1 MEKTKKNKKHLS
13 LKDQHAKWA
22 WVFLA
27 PWLIGIAVF
36 FVWPMAQS
44 VIYSFSRLTVTA
56 SGFQL
61 DWVGT
66 ENYSYLFTKDT
77 FFLPNLTQALGEVVP
92 SVLMITAFSLFIAV
106 ILKEKFIG
114 RSAART
120 VFFFPVMIASG
131 VIITILKEQVMMS
144 VSTGGDDTAAYL
156 FQAPDLVETFASFGL
171 PDFVLTSITDIVNG
185 FFDLTWKSGVQMLL
199 LLSAINNIPQ
209 SFYEAAVLDGAG
221 AWVKFWKITF
231 PAITPSL
238 LVVIIYTVIDSF
250 LDYDNLVMSMIR
262 DYYQNNNYTYSATI
276 GVIYFVCILALV
288 GLVSLIM
295 RKLVVY
301 MYQ

>member
-1 MEKTKKNKKHLS
+1 MNKTKKTPKQLS
-13 LKDQHAKWA
+13 LKAQHAKWA

-27 PWLIGIAVF
+27 PWLLGILVF

-44 VIYSFSRLTVTA
+44 VIYSFSRLTVTS

-61 DWVGT
+61 DWVGS
-66 ENYSYLFTKDT
+66 ENYTYLFTKDT

-106 ILKEKFIG
+106 ILKENFVG

-144 VSTGGDDTAAYL
+144 VSTSDDTAAYL
-156 FQAPDLVETFASFGL
+156 FQAPDLVKTFATFGL
-171 PDFVLTSITDIVNG
+171 PEFVLTSITDIVNG

-250 LDYDNLVMSMIR
+250 LDYDNLVMEMIR

-276 GVIYFVCILALV
+276 GVIYFVCILAFV
-288 GLVSLIM
+288 GLVSLVM

>member
-1 MEKTKKNKKHLS
+1 MKEPKKNKKHLS
-13 LKDQHAKWA
+13 LKAQHAKWA

-27 PWLIGIAVF
+27 PWLIGISVF
-36 FVWPMAQS
+36 FVWPMAQA
-44 VIYSFSRLTVTA
+44 VIYSFSRLTITA
-56 SGFQL
+56 NGFQL
-61 DWVGT
+61 DWVAMD
-66 ENYSYLFTKDT
+66 NYTHLFTKDT
-77 FFLPNLTQALGEVVP
+77 FFLPNLTQALGEVIP

-106 ILKEKFIG
+106 ILKEKFFG

-144 VSTGGDDTAAYL
+144 VSTGGDTAAYL
-156 FQAPDLVETFASFGL
+156 FQAPDLVNTFAAFGL

-199 LLSAINNIPQ
+199 LLSAINNIPK

-221 AWVKFWKITF
+221 EWVKFWKITF

-250 LDYDNLVMSMIR
+250 LDYDNLVMEMIR
-262 DYYQNNNYTYSATI
+262 DYYQDNNYTYSATI
-276 GVIYFVCILALV
+276 GVIYFVCILAFV
-288 GLVSLIM
+288 GLVSLVM

>member
-1 MEKTKKNKKHLS
+1 MEKPKKAKKHLS
-13 LKDQHAKWA
+13 LKAQHAKWA

-27 PWLIGIAVF
+27 PWLIGISVF
-36 FVWPMAQS
+36 FVWPMAQA
-44 VIYSFSRLTVTA
+44 VIYSFSRLTITA
-56 SGFQL
+56 KGFQL
-61 DWVGT
+61 DWVAL
-66 ENYSYLFTKDT
+66 ENYTHLFTRDT
-77 FFLPNLTQALGEVVP
+77 FFLPNLTEALGEVIP

-106 ILKEKFIG
+106 ILKEKFFG

-144 VSTGGDDTAAYL
+144 VSTGDDTAAYL
-156 FQAPDLVETFASFGL
+156 FQAPDLVSTFAAFGL

-276 GVIYFVCILALV
+276 GVIYFVCILAFV
-288 GLVSLIM
+288 GLVSLVM

>member
-1 MEKTKKNKKHLS
+1 MKIPKKSPKHLS
-13 LKDQHAKWA
+13 LKAQHAKWA

-27 PWLIGIAVF
+27 PWLIGISVF
-36 FVWPMAQS
+36 FVWPMAQA
-44 VIYSFSRLTVTA
+44 VIYSFSRLTITA
-56 SGFQL
+56 NGFQL
-61 DWVGT
+61 DWVAL
-66 ENYSYLFTKDT
+66 ENYTHLFTRDT
-77 FFLPNLTQALGEVVP
+77 FFLPNLTEALGKVVP

-106 ILKEKFIG
+106 ILKENFIG

-120 VFFFPVMIASG
+120 VFFIPVMIASG

-144 VSTGGDDTAAYL
+144 VSTGDDTAAYL
-156 FQAPDLVETFASFGL
+156 FQAPDLVNTFAAFGL

-238 LVVIIYTVIDSF
+238 LVVIIYTIIDSF
-250 LDYDNLVMSMIR
+250 LDYDNLVMEMIR

-276 GVIYFVCILALV
+276 GVIYFVCILAFV
-288 GLVSLIM
+288 GLVSLVM

>member
-1 MEKTKKNKKHLS
+1 MKKVEKNKKQLS
-13 LKDQHAKWA
+13 LKAQHAKWA

-27 PWLIGIAVF
+27 PWLIGILVF

-44 VIYSFSRLTVTA
+44 VIYSFSRLTIT
-56 SGFQL
+56 SEGFHL
-61 DWVGT
+61 EWVKL
-66 ENYSYLFTKDT
+66 ENYAYLFTKDT

-106 ILKEKFIG
+106 ILKENFIG

-144 VSTGGDDTAAYL
+144 VSTSDSTAAYL
-156 FQAPDLVETFASFGL
+156 FQAPDLVKTFAAFGL

-209 SFYEAAVLDGAG
+209 SFYEAAILDGAG

-238 LVVIIYTVIDSF
+238 LVVIIYTIIDSF

-262 DYYQNNNYTYSATI
+262 NYYQNNNYTYSATI

-288 GLVSLIM
+288 GLVSLVM

>member
-1 MEKTKKNKKHLS
+1 MKIPKKSPKHLS
-13 LKDQHAKWA
+13 LKAQHAKWA

-27 PWLIGIAVF
+27 PWLIGISVF
-36 FVWPMAQS
+36 FVWPMAQA
-44 VIYSFSRLTVTA
+44 VIYSFSRLTITA
-56 SGFQL
+56 NGFQL
-61 DWVGT
+61 DWVALD
-66 ENYSYLFTKDT
+66 NYSYLFTKDT
-77 FFLPNLTQALGEVVP
+77 FFLPNLTEALGKVVP

-106 ILKEKFIG
+106 ILKENFIG

-120 VFFFPVMIASG
+120 VFFIPVMIASG

-144 VSTGGDDTAAYL
+144 VSTSDNNAAYL
-156 FQAPDLVETFASFGL
+156 FQAPDLVNTFAAFGL

-238 LVVIIYTVIDSF
+238 LVVIIYTIIDSF
-250 LDYDNLVMSMIR
+250 LDYDNLVMEMIR

-276 GVIYFVCILALV
+276 GVIYFVCILAFV
-288 GLVSLIM
+288 GLVSLVM

>member
-1 MEKTKKNKKHLS
+1 MKIPKKSPKHLS
-13 LKDQHAKWA
+13 LKAQHAKWA

-27 PWLIGIAVF
+27 PWLIGISVF
-36 FVWPMAQS
+36 FVWPMAQA
-44 VIYSFSRLTVTA
+44 VIYSFSRLTITA
-56 SGFQL
+56 KGFQL
-61 DWVGT
+61 DWVAL
-66 ENYSYLFTKDT
+66 ENYTHLFTRDT
-77 FFLPNLTQALGEVVP
+77 FFLPNLTEALGKVVP

-106 ILKEKFIG
+106 ILKENFIG

-120 VFFFPVMIASG
+120 VFFVPVMIASG

-144 VSTGGDDTAAYL
+144 VSTGDNTAAYL
-156 FQAPDLVETFASFGL
+156 FQAPDLVNTFAAFGL

-238 LVVIIYTVIDSF
+238 LVVIIYTIIDSF
-250 LDYDNLVMSMIR
+250 LDYDNLVMEMIR

-276 GVIYFVCILALV
+276 GVIYFVCILAFV
-288 GLVSLIM
+288 GLVSLVM

>member
-1 MEKTKKNKKHLS
+1 MEKTKKTKKHLS

-27 PWLIGIAVF
+27 PWLIGILVF

-44 VIYSFSRLTVTA
+44 VIYSFSRRTVTS
-56 SGFQL
+56 SGFHL
-61 DWVGT
+61 DWVAL

-144 VSTGGDDTAAYL
+144 VSTSDNTAAYL
-156 FQAPDLVETFASFGL
+156 FQAPNLVDTFAAFGL
-171 PDFVLTSITDIVNG
+171 PEFVLTSITDIVNG

-288 GLVSLIM
+288 GLVSLVM

>member
-1 MEKTKKNKKHLS
+1 MNKTQKNKKHTS

-27 PWLIGIAVF
+27 PWLIGILVF

-44 VIYSFSRLTVTA
+44 VVYSFSRLTVTS

-61 DWVGT
+61 DWVAL

-77 FFLPNLTQALGEVVP
+77 FFLPNLTQALGEVIP

-131 VIITILKEQVMMS
+131 VIITILKTQVMMS
-144 VSTGGDDTAAYL
+144 VSTSDSTAAYL
-156 FQAPDLVETFASFGL
+156 FQAPDLVNTFASFGL
-171 PDFVLTSITDIVNG
+171 PEFVLTSITDIVNG

-250 LDYDNLVMSMIR
+250 LDYDNLVMQMIR
-262 DYYQNNNYTYSATI
+262 NYYQNNNYTYSATI
-276 GVIYFVCILALV
+276 GVIYFVCILAFV
-288 GLVSLIM
+288 GLVSLVM

>member
-1 MEKTKKNKKHLS
+1 MKKLKKSPKPLS
-13 LKDQHAKWA
+13 LKAQHAKWA

-27 PWLIGIAVF
+27 PWLIGILIF

-44 VIYSFSRLTVTA
+44 VIYSFSRLTITA

-61 DWVGT
+61 DWVAL
-66 ENYSYLFTKDT
+66 ENYTYLFTKDT
-77 FFLPNLTQALGEVVP
+77 FFLPNLTQALGEVIP

-106 ILKEKFIG
+106 ILKEKFFG

-131 VIITILKEQVMMS
+131 VIITILKTQVMMS
-144 VSTGGDDTAAYL
+144 VSTSDSTAAYL
-156 FQAPDLVETFASFGL
+156 FQAPDLVNTFASFGL
-171 PDFVLTSITDIVNG
+171 PEFVLTSITDIVNG

-250 LDYDNLVMSMIR
+250 LDYDNLVMEMIR

-276 GVIYFVCILALV
+276 GVIYFVCILMFV
-288 GLVSLIM
+288 GLVSLVM

>member
-1 MEKTKKNKKHLS
+1 MKIPKKSPKHLS
-13 LKDQHAKWA
+13 LKAQHAKWA

-27 PWLIGIAVF
+27 PWLIGISVF
-36 FVWPMAQS
+36 FVWPMAQA
-44 VIYSFSRLTVTA
+44 VVYSFSRLTITA
-56 SGFQL
+56 KGFQL
-61 DWVGT
+61 DWVAL
-66 ENYSYLFTKDT
+66 ENYTHLFTRDT
-77 FFLPNLTQALGEVVP
+77 FFLPNLTEALGKVVP

-131 VIITILKEQVMMS
+131 VIITILKNQVMMS
-144 VSTGGDDTAAYL
+144 VSTGGDTAAYL
-156 FQAPDLVETFASFGL
+156 FQAPDLVKTFASFGL

-238 LVVIIYTVIDSF
+238 LVVIIYTIIDSF
-250 LDYDNLVMSMIR
+250 LDYDNLVMEMIR

-276 GVIYFVCILALV
+276 GVIYFVCILAFV
-288 GLVSLIM
+288 GLVSLVM

>member
-1 MEKTKKNKKHLS
+1 MKKLQKSKKHLS

-27 PWLIGIAVF
+27 PWLIGILVF

-44 VIYSFSRLTVTA
+44 VIYSFSRLSITA
-56 SGFQL
+56 DGFQL
-61 DWVGT
+61 DPVGLD
-66 ENYSYLFTKDT
+66 NYSYLFTKDT

-144 VSTGGDDTAAYL
+144 VSTSDNTASYL
-156 FQAPDLVETFASFGL
+156 FQAPDLVNTFDAFGL

-238 LVVIIYTVIDSF
+238 LVVIIYTIIDSF
-250 LDYDNLVMSMIR
+250 LDYDNLIMEMIR

-288 GLVSLIM
+288 GIVSLVM

>member
-1 MEKTKKNKKHLS
+1 MKEAKKNKKHLS
-13 LKDQHAKWA
+13 LKAQHAKWA

-27 PWLIGIAVF
+27 PWLIGISVF
-36 FVWPMAQS
+36 FVWPMAQA
-44 VIYSFSRLTVTA
+44 VIYSFSRLTITA
-56 SGFQL
+56 NGFQL
-61 DWVGT
+61 DWVAMD
-66 ENYSYLFTKDT
+66 NYTHLFTKDT
-77 FFLPNLTQALGEVVP
+77 FFLPNLTQALGEVIP

-106 ILKEKFIG
+106 ILKEKFFG

-144 VSTGGDDTAAYL
+144 VSTGGDTAAYL
-156 FQAPDLVETFASFGL
+156 FQAPDLVNTFAAFGL

-199 LLSAINNIPQ
+199 LLSAINNIPK

-221 AWVKFWKITF
+221 EWVKFWKITF

-250 LDYDNLVMSMIR
+250 LDYDNLVMEMIR
-262 DYYQNNNYTYSATI
+262 DYYQDNNYTYSATI
-276 GVIYFVCILALV
+276 GVIYFVCILAFV
-288 GLVSLIM
+288 GLVSLVM

>member
-1 MEKTKKNKKHLS
+1 MKIPKKTPKHLS
-13 LKDQHAKWA
+13 LKAQHAKWA

-27 PWLIGIAVF
+27 PWLVGISVF
-36 FVWPMAQS
+36 FVWPMAQA
-44 VIYSFSRLTVTA
+44 VIYSFSRLTITA
-56 SGFQL
+56 NGFQL
-61 DWVGT
+61 DWVAL
-66 ENYSYLFTKDT
+66 ENYTHLFTKDT

-106 ILKEKFIG
+106 ILKENFVG

-120 VFFFPVMIASG
+120 VFFIPVMIASG

-144 VSTGGDDTAAYL
+144 VSTSDNNADYL
-156 FQAPDLVETFASFGL
+156 FQAPDLVNTFAAFGL

-238 LVVIIYTVIDSF
+238 LVVIIYTIIDSF
-250 LDYDNLVMSMIR
+250 LDYDNLVMEMIR

-276 GVIYFVCILALV
+276 GVIYFVCILAFV
-288 GLVSLIM
+288 GLVSLVM

>member
-1 MEKTKKNKKHLS
+1 MKKLQKSKKHLS

-27 PWLIGIAVF
+27 PWLIGILVF

-44 VIYSFSRLTVTA
+44 VIYSFSRLSITA
-56 SGFQL
+56 DGFQL
-61 DWVGT
+61 DPVGLD
-66 ENYSYLFTKDT
+66 NYTHLFTKDT

-144 VSTGGDDTAAYL
+144 VSTSDDTAAYL
-156 FQAPDLVETFASFGL
+156 FQAPNLVETFAAFGL
-171 PDFVLTSITDIVNG
+171 PEFVLTSITDIVNG

-238 LVVIIYTVIDSF
+238 LVVIIYTIIDSF

-262 DYYQNNNYTYSATI
+262 NYYQNNNYTYSATI

-288 GLVSLIM
+288 GLVNLVM

>member
-1 MEKTKKNKKHLS
+1 MKKLKKNPKPLS
-13 LKDQHAKWA
+13 LKAQHAKWA

-27 PWLIGIAVF
+27 PWLIGILIF

-44 VIYSFSRLTVTA
+44 VIYSFSWLTITA

-61 DWVGT
+61 DWVAL
-66 ENYSYLFTKDT
+66 ENYTYLFTKDT
-77 FFLPNLTQALGEVVP
+77 FFLPNLTQALGEVIP

-106 ILKEKFIG
+106 ILKEKFFG

-131 VIITILKEQVMMS
+131 VIITILKTQVMMS
-144 VSTGGDDTAAYL
+144 VSTSDSTAAYL
-156 FQAPDLVETFASFGL
+156 FQAPDLVNTFASFGL
-171 PDFVLTSITDIVNG
+171 PEFVLTSITDIVNG

-250 LDYDNLVMSMIR
+250 LDYDNLVMQMIR
-262 DYYQNNNYTYSATI
+262 NYYQDNNYTYSATI
-276 GVIYFVCILALV
+276 GVIYFVCILAFV
-288 GLVSLIM
+288 GLVSLVM

>member
-1 MEKTKKNKKHLS
+1 MKIPKKSPKHLS
-13 LKDQHAKWA
+13 LKAQHAKWA

-27 PWLIGIAVF
+27 PWLIGISVF
-36 FVWPMAQS
+36 FVWPMAQA
-44 VIYSFSRLTVTA
+44 VIYSFSRLTITA
-56 SGFQL
+56 NGFQL
-61 DWVGT
+61 DWVAL
-66 ENYSYLFTKDT
+66 ENYTHLFTRDT
-77 FFLPNLTQALGEVVP
+77 FFLPNLTEALGKVVP

-106 ILKEKFIG
+106 ILKENFIG
-114 RSAART
+114 RSTART
-120 VFFFPVMIASG
+120 VFFIPVMIASG

-144 VSTGGDDTAAYL
+144 VSTGDDTAAYL
-156 FQAPDLVETFASFGL
+156 FQAPDLVNTFAAFGL

-238 LVVIIYTVIDSF
+238 LVVIIYTIIDSF
-250 LDYDNLVMSMIR
+250 LDYDNLVMEMIR

-276 GVIYFVCILALV
+276 GVIYFVCILAFV
-288 GLVSLIM
+288 GLVSLVM

>member
-1 MEKTKKNKKHLS
+1 MKKAKKTKKHLS
-13 LKDQHAKWA
+13 LKAQHAKWA

-27 PWLIGIAVF
+27 PWLIGITVF

-44 VIYSFSRLTVTA
+44 VIYSFSRLSITA
-56 SGFQL
+56 DGFQL
-61 DWVGT
+61 DWVGSD
-66 ENYSYLFTKDT
+66 NYSYLFTKDT

-106 ILKEKFIG
+106 ILKEKFFG

-144 VSTGGDDTAAYL
+144 VSTSDNTAAYL
-156 FQAPDLVETFASFGL
+156 FQAPDLVNTFAAFGL

-209 SFYEAAVLDGAG
+209 SFYEAAILDGAG

-238 LVVIIYTVIDSF
+238 LVVIIYTIIDSF

-276 GVIYFVCILALV
+276 GVIYFVCILAFV

>member
-1 MEKTKKNKKHLS
+1 MKIPKKSPKHLS
-13 LKDQHAKWA
+13 LKAQHAKWA

-27 PWLIGIAVF
+27 PWLIGISLF
-36 FVWPMAQS
+36 FVWPMAQA
-44 VIYSFSRLTVTA
+44 VIYSFSRLTITA
-56 SGFQL
+56 KGFQL
-61 DWVGT
+61 DWVAL
-66 ENYSYLFTKDT
+66 ENYTHLFTRDT
-77 FFLPNLTQALGEVVP
+77 FFLPNLTEALGKVVP

-106 ILKEKFIG
+106 ILKENFIG

-120 VFFFPVMIASG
+120 VFFVPVMIASG

-144 VSTGGDDTAAYL
+144 VSTGDNTAAYL
-156 FQAPDLVETFASFGL
+156 FQAPDLVNTFAAFGL

-238 LVVIIYTVIDSF
+238 LVVIIYTIIDSF
-250 LDYDNLVMSMIR
+250 LDYDNLVMEMIR

-276 GVIYFVCILALV
+276 GVIYFVCILAFV
-288 GLVSLIM
+288 GLVSLVM

>member
-1 MEKTKKNKKHLS
+1 MKKLQKSKKHLS

-27 PWLIGIAVF
+27 PWLIGILVF

-44 VIYSFSRLTVTA
+44 VIYSFSRLSITA
-56 SGFQL
+56 EGFHL
-61 DWVGT
+61 DPVGLD
-66 ENYSYLFTKDT
+66 NYSYLFTKDT
-77 FFLPNLTQALGEVVP
+77 FFLPNLTQALGEVIP

-144 VSTGGDDTAAYL
+144 VSTSDNTASYL
-156 FQAPDLVETFASFGL
+156 FQAPDLVKTFASFGL
-171 PDFVLTSITDIVNG
+171 PEFVLTSITDIVNG

-221 AWVKFWKITF
+221 AWVKFWKITV

-238 LVVIIYTVIDSF
+238 LVVIIYTIIDSF
-250 LDYDNLVMSMIR
+250 LDYDNLVMEMIR

-288 GLVSLIM
+288 GIVSLVM

>member
-1 MEKTKKNKKHLS
+1 MKKLQKSKKHLS

-27 PWLIGIAVF
+27 PWLIGILVF

-44 VIYSFSRLTVTA
+44 VIYSFSRLSITA
-56 SGFQL
+56 EGFHL
-61 DWVGT
+61 DPVGLD
-66 ENYSYLFTKDT
+66 NYTHLFTKDT

-144 VSTGGDDTAAYL
+144 VSTSDNTASYL
-156 FQAPDLVETFASFGL
+156 FQAPDLVNTFASFGL
-171 PDFVLTSITDIVNG
+171 PEFVLTSITDIVNG

-238 LVVIIYTVIDSF
+238 LVVIIYTIIDSF
-250 LDYDNLVMSMIR
+250 LDYDNLVMEMIR

-288 GLVSLIM
+288 GIVSLVM

>member
-1 MEKTKKNKKHLS
+1 M
-13 LKDQHAKWA
+13 
-22 WVFLA
+22 
-27 PWLIGIAVF
+27 
-36 FVWPMAQS
+36 
-44 VIYSFSRLTVTA
+44 
-56 SGFQL
+56 
-61 DWVGT
+61 
-66 ENYSYLFTKDT
+66 
-77 FFLPNLTQALGEVVP
+77 
-92 SVLMITAFSLFIAV
+92 
-106 ILKEKFIG
+106 ILKEKFFG

-144 VSTGGDDTAAYL
+144 VSTSDNTAAYL
-156 FQAPDLVETFASFGL
+156 FQAPDLVKTFASFGL

-185 FFDLTWKSGVQMLL
+185 FFNLTWKSGVQMLL

-238 LVVIIYTVIDSF
+238 LVVIIYTIIDSF
-250 LDYDNLVMSMIR
+250 LDYDNLVMEMIR

-288 GLVSLIM
+288 GIVSLVM

>member
-1 MEKTKKNKKHLS
+1 MKKLQKSKKHLS

-27 PWLIGIAVF
+27 PWLIGILVF

-44 VIYSFSRLTVTA
+44 VIYSFSRLSITA
-56 SGFQL
+56 DGFQL
-61 DWVGT
+61 DPVGLD
-66 ENYSYLFTKDT
+66 NYSYLFTKDT

-144 VSTGGDDTAAYL
+144 VSTSDDTAAYL
-156 FQAPDLVETFASFGL
+156 FQAPDLVNTFASFGL

-238 LVVIIYTVIDSF
+238 LVVIIYTIIDSF
-250 LDYDNLVMSMIR
+250 LDYDNLVMEMIR

-288 GLVSLIM
+288 GIVSLVM

>member
-1 MEKTKKNKKHLS
+1 MEKTKKTKKHLS
-13 LKDQHAKWA
+13 LKAQHAKWA

-27 PWLIGIAVF
+27 PWLIGILVF

-44 VIYSFSRLTVTA
+44 VIYSFSRLSITA
-56 SGFQL
+56 DGFQL
-61 DWVGT
+61 DPVGLD
-66 ENYSYLFTKDT
+66 NYSYLFTKDT

-144 VSTGGDDTAAYL
+144 VSTSDDTAAYL
-156 FQAPDLVETFASFGL
+156 FHAPDLVNTFASFGL

-238 LVVIIYTVIDSF
+238 LVVIIYTIIDSF
-250 LDYDNLVMSMIR
+250 LDYDNLVMEMIR

-288 GLVSLIM
+288 GIVSLVM

>member
-1 MEKTKKNKKHLS
+1 MEKPKKAKKHLS
-13 LKDQHAKWA
+13 LKAQHAKWA
-22 WVFLA
+22 WVFLT
-27 PWLIGIAVF
+27 PWLLGIAVF

-44 VIYSFSRLTVTA
+44 VIYSFSRLTITA
-56 SGFQL
+56 NGFQL

-66 ENYSYLFTKDT
+66 DNYSYLFTKDT

-106 ILKEKFIG
+106 ILKEKFFG

-144 VSTGGDDTAAYL
+144 VSTGDDTAAYL
-156 FQAPDLVETFASFGL
+156 FQAPDLVSTFAAFGL

-288 GLVSLIM
+288 GLVSLVM

>member
-1 MEKTKKNKKHLS
+1 MKKTEKTKKHLS
-13 LKDQHAKWA
+13 LRAQHAKWA

-27 PWLIGIAVF
+27 PWLLGIAVF

-44 VIYSFSRLTVTA
+44 VIYSFSRLSITS
-56 SGFQL
+56 SGFHL
-61 DWVGT
+61 DWVGL
-66 ENYSYLFTKDT
+66 ENYTHLLIRDT
-77 FFLPNLTQALGEVVP
+77 FFPQNLTQALGEVIP

-106 ILKEKFIG
+106 ILKEKFFG

-144 VSTGGDDTAAYL
+144 VSTSDNTAAYL
-156 FQAPDLVETFASFGL
+156 FQAPDLVNTFAAFGL

-209 SFYEAAVLDGAG
+209 SFYEAAILDGAG

-238 LVVIIYTVIDSF
+238 LVVIIYTIIDSF

-276 GVIYFVCILALV
+276 GVIYFVCILAFV

>member
-1 MEKTKKNKKHLS
+1 MEKTKKAKKHLS

-22 WVFLA
+22 WVFLT

-44 VIYSFSRLTVTA
+44 VIYSFSRLTITA
-56 SGFQL
+56 NGFQL

-66 ENYSYLFTKDT
+66 ENYTHLLTKDT
-77 FFLPNLTQALGEVVP
+77 FFLPNLTTALGEVVP

-144 VSTGGDDTAAYL
+144 VSTGDDTAAYL
-156 FQAPDLVETFASFGL
+156 FQAPDLVKTFASFGL

-238 LVVIIYTVIDSF
+238 LVVIIYSVIDSF

-288 GLVSLIM
+288 GLVSLVM

>member
-1 MEKTKKNKKHLS
+1 MKKLQKSKKHLS

-27 PWLIGIAVF
+27 PWLIGILVF

-44 VIYSFSRLTVTA
+44 VVYSFSRLTVTS

-61 DWVGT
+61 DWVAL

-77 FFLPNLTQALGEVVP
+77 FFLPNLTQALGEVIP

-144 VSTGGDDTAAYL
+144 VSTSDNTAAYL
-156 FQAPDLVETFASFGL
+156 FQAPDLVATFAAFGL

-238 LVVIIYTVIDSF
+238 LVVIIYTIIDSF

-262 DYYQNNNYTYSATI
+262 NYYQNNNYTYSATI
-276 GVIYFVCILALV
+276 GVIYVVCILALV
-288 GLVSLIM
+288 GLVSLVM

>member
-1 MEKTKKNKKHLS
+1 MNKPKKHLS
-13 LKDQHAKWA
+13 LKAQNAKWA

-27 PWLIGIAVF
+27 PWLVGILVF

-44 VIYSFSRLTVTA
+44 VIYSFSNLTITS
-56 SGFQL
+56 SGFHL
-61 DWVGT
+61 DWVGL
-66 ENYSYLFTKDT
+66 ENYSYLLTRDT
-77 FFLPNLTQALGEVVP
+77 FFPQNLTQALGEVVP

-106 ILKEKFIG
+106 ILKEKFLG
-114 RSAART
+114 RGAART
-120 VFFFPVMIASG
+120 VFFVPVMIASG

-144 VSTGGDDTAAYL
+144 VSTSDNTATYL
-156 FQAPDLVETFASFGL
+156 FQAPDLVNTFAKFGL
-171 PDFVLTSITDIVNG
+171 PEFVLTSITDIVNG

-209 SFYEAAVLDGAG
+209 SFYEAAILDGAG

-238 LVVIIYTVIDSF
+238 LVVIIYTIIDSF
-250 LDYDNLVMSMIR
+250 LDYDNLVMEMIR

-288 GLVSLIM
+288 GLVSLVM

>member
-1 MEKTKKNKKHLS
+1 MKIPKKSPKHLS
-13 LKDQHAKWA
+13 LKAQHAKWA

-27 PWLIGIAVF
+27 PWLIGISVF
-36 FVWPMAQS
+36 FVWPMAQAA
-44 VIYSFSRLTVTA
+44 IYSFSRLTITA
-56 SGFQL
+56 KGFQL
-61 DWVGT
+61 DWVALD
-66 ENYSYLFTKDT
+66 NYSYLFTKDT
-77 FFLPNLTQALGEVVP
+77 FFLPNLTEALGKVVP

-106 ILKEKFIG
+106 ILKENFIG

-120 VFFFPVMIASG
+120 VFFIPVMIASG

-144 VSTGGDDTAAYL
+144 VSTGDDTAAYL
-156 FQAPDLVETFASFGL
+156 FQAPDLVNTFAAFGL

-238 LVVIIYTVIDSF
+238 LVVIIYTIIDSF
-250 LDYDNLVMSMIR
+250 LDYDNLVMEMIR

-276 GVIYFVCILALV
+276 GVIYFVCILAFV
-288 GLVSLIM
+288 GLVSLVM

>member
-1 MEKTKKNKKHLS
+1 MKKLNKSKKHLS
-13 LKDQHAKWA
+13 LKSQHAKWA

-27 PWLIGIAVF
+27 PWLIGIVIF
-36 FVWPMAQS
+36 FVWPMAQA

-61 DWVGT
+61 DWVALD
-66 ENYSYLFTKDT
+66 NYSYLFTKDT

-106 ILKEKFIG
+106 ILKENFFG

-144 VSTGGDDTAAYL
+144 VSTSDNTAAYL
-156 FQAPDLVETFASFGL
+156 FQAPDLVNTFAAFGL

-209 SFYEAAVLDGAG
+209 SFYEAAVLDGAD

-262 DYYQNNNYTYSATI
+262 NYYQNNNYTYSATI

-288 GLVSLIM
+288 GLVSLVM

>member
-1 MEKTKKNKKHLS
+1 MKQSKKTKKHLS
-13 LKDQHAKWA
+13 LKAQHAKWA

-27 PWLIGIAVF
+27 PWLIGILLF

-44 VIYSFSRLTVTA
+44 VIYSFSRLTITA

-61 DWVGT
+61 DWVAL
-66 ENYSYLFTKDT
+66 ENYTYLFTKDT
-77 FFLPNLTQALGEVVP
+77 FFLPNLTQALGEVIP

-106 ILKEKFIG
+106 ILKEKFFG

-131 VIITILKEQVMMS
+131 VIITILKTQVMMS
-144 VSTGGDDTAAYL
+144 VSTSDSTAAYL
-156 FQAPDLVETFASFGL
+156 FQAPDLVNTFASFGL
-171 PDFVLTSITDIVNG
+171 PEFVLTSITDIVNG

-250 LDYDNLVMSMIR
+250 LDYDNLVMQMIR
-262 DYYQNNNYTYSATI
+262 NYYQNNNYTYSATI
-276 GVIYFVCILALV
+276 GVIYFVCILAFV
-288 GLVSLIM
+288 GLVSLVM

>member
-1 MEKTKKNKKHLS
+1 MKKLNKSKKHLS
-13 LKDQHAKWA
+13 LKSQHAKWA

-27 PWLIGIAVF
+27 PWLIGIVIF
-36 FVWPMAQS
+36 FVWPMAQA

-61 DWVGT
+61 DWVALD
-66 ENYSYLFTKDT
+66 NYSYLFTKDT

-106 ILKEKFIG
+106 ILKENFFG

-144 VSTGGDDTAAYL
+144 VSTSDNTAAYL
-156 FQAPDLVETFASFGL
+156 FQAPDLVNTFAAFGL

-199 LLSAINNIPQ
+199 LLSAINNIPK
-209 SFYEAAVLDGAG
+209 SFYEAAVLDGAD

-262 DYYQNNNYTYSATI
+262 NYYQNNNYTYSATI

-288 GLVSLIM
+288 GLVSLVM